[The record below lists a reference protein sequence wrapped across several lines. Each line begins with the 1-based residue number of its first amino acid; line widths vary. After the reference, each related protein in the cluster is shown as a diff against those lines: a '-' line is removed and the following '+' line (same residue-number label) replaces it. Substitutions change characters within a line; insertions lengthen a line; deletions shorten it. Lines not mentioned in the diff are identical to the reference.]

1 MNEVK
6 SVFRSKLNW
15 LGAATMFAPFV
26 DPLISAIPPEY
37 RPVAVSAVGLVTVVM
52 RTFFT
57 KKLVALRPE

>member
-1 MNEVK
+1 MDEVK

-15 LGAATMFAPFV
+15 LGAATMLAPFA
-26 DPLISAIPPEY
+26 DPIINAIPPDY
-37 RPVAVSAVGLVTVVM
+37 RPVAVSVVGLVTVVL